1 MLKVCL
7 ILTLLFCSPI
17 LKADELKLKKTI
29 ESIYPEY
36 KVEHIAKTNYA
47 NLYEIFINNQI
58 VYCDAD
64 FTFLIVSGRLMD
76 SKSME
81 NITAARQRELSAQL
95 KSSITHLEFEEG
107 SAFADAT
114 QPVKPVLGDPS
125 LRVKCLKQGYKLN
138 SEKFKKCMAIP

>member
-36 KVEHIAKTNYA
+36 KVEHIAKTSYA

-81 NITAARQRELSAQL
+81 NISAARQKVLSAQL
-95 KSSITHLEFEEG
+95 KSSTAHLEFEEG
-107 SAFADAT
+107 SAFTDSSQSARSLL
-114 QPVKPVLGDPS
+114 VKAS
-125 LRVKCLKQGYKLN
+125 TKAKCLREGHKLN
-138 SEKFKKCMAIP
+138 SEKFKKCMDI